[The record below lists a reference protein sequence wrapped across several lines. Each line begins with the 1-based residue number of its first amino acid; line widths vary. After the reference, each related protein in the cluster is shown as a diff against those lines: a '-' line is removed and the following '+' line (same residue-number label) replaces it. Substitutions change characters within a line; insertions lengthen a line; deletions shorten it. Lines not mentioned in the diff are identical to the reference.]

1 MSSIKGGG
9 RAKISSDIEE
19 SIILLLLR
27 LRDSKNPLLPRS
39 TTPATGSDADNG
51 EILHHHTSFD
61 DLSDHDKRKERKL
74 FLKKLLKCHQ
84 HQQLSQKLNVKQV
97 QSSSHGA
104 TSATSATVYKADN
117 IESTGKVRI
126 EMIEAIVKSDDKK
139 KSKKSSKNESRKSV
153 SSKWREGG
161 TRKALVLPR
170 ATHVKELKK
179 LCKAKLQ
186 MKTPKSLFIIDKDS
200 KAEMELISDLSG
212 LDDGT
217 LVYATSS
224 DVFKD
229 EDNSKE
235 VANLMLDA
243 KSEESSQL
251 IDHLQPI
258 KDVYRMHKMNYKRQ
272 INYINEPLPKFGPSL
287 SNLEPLSEARAAL
300 PSAAFRKDILRSLD
314 DSRVLIICGATG
326 CG

>member
-27 LRDSKNPLLPRS
+27 LRDSKNPLLPR
-39 TTPATGSDADNG
+39 TTIPATGSDADNR
-51 EILHHHTSFD
+51 ELLHHHTSFD

-74 FLKKLLKCHQ
+74 FLKQLLKCHQ
-84 HQQLSQKLNVKQV
+84 HQQLSQKLNMKQV
-97 QSSSHGA
+97 QKSSSHGA
-104 TSATSATVYKADN
+104 TSATVFKADDS
-117 IESTGKVRI
+117 ESTGKVRI
-126 EMIEAIVKSDDKK
+126 EIIEAIVKSDDKK
-139 KSKKSSKNESRKSV
+139 KSKKSSKSESRKSV
-153 SSKWREGG
+153 SKWREGG

-170 ATHVKELKK
+170 STDVKELKK

-186 MKTPKSLFIIDKDS
+186 MKAPKRLFIIDKDS
-200 KAEMELISDLSG
+200 KLEMDLISDLSG

-235 VANLMLDA
+235 VANDMLDT
-243 KSEESSQL
+243 KTEEPTEL
-251 IDHLQPI
+251 IDYLQPI
-258 KDVYRMHKMNYKRQ
+258 KDVYRMHKMNYKRR
-272 INYINEPLPKFGPSL
+272 ISYNNEPLPKFGPSL
-287 SNLEPLSEARAAL
+287 SDLEPLSEARAAL
-300 PSAAFRKDILRSLD
+300 PSAAFRQDILRSLD